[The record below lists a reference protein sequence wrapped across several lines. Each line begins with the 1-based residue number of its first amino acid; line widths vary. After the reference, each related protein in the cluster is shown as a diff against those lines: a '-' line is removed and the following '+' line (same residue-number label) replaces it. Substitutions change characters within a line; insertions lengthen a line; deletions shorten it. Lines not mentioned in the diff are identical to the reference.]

1 MRGWFRKEERNEEG
15 GRRGG
20 SKLSLG
26 KMEESRRGER
36 TFKETGR
43 RELWKEGRKM
53 RRRIE
58 GRR

>member
-1 MRGWFRKEERNEEG
+1 MKKG
-15 GRRGG
+15 GRKGG
-20 SKLSLG
+20 SKLLLG

-43 RELWKEGRKM
+43 RKLWEEGRKM